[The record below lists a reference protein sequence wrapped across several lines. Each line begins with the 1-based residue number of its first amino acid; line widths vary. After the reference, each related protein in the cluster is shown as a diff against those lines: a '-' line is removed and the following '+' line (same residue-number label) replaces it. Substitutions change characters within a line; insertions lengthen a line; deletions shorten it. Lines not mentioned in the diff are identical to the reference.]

1 MSRRILPERA
11 AEALV
16 AVGLKVDLGLEMGLE
31 DSSSEDSELS
41 DDDKSF
47 RVRVGLSTGFGFEG
61 TGSDKGC

>member
-16 AVGLKVDLGLEMGLE
+16 AVDFKVDLGLEMGLG

-41 DDDKSF
+41 DDDESF
-47 RVRVGLSTGFGFEG
+47 RVGLNMGFGFGE
-61 TGSDKGC
+61 TGGDKGC